1 MKNKLLILAFF
12 FSLIISAQETKKFS
26 LQDAIDYAL
35 ENNRTGKNAERDIE
49 AAKQQ
54 KWEAIAQGLPQ
65 IGASVEYQ
73 NWLKKGAFAFGSQIT
88 ENANPRHTLT
98 AGVTLSQLL
107 FDGSYIVGLQ
117 SAKVFL
123 EISENAK
130 EKTDIEIRK
139 AVINA
144 YGNVLLLEESIA
156 VFERNK
162 IVQIKNLKAA
172 KIVYENGMTEEENVD
187 QLKITVSSIESNLK
201 NVTRL
206 HSLGLKMLNIT
217 IGLDVNENIT
227 LSNTLENLT
236 TENIDLNLL
245 NSEENIENNIDYKIA
260 LNEKRSKEL
269 LLKLEKYR
277 KFPTVSAFVNGG
289 VSGFSETYSFATNDQ
304 KWFPSSLFGVNLSVP
319 LFTSGWG
326 KATRKR
332 AKLNLEKS
340 ENNVIE
346 IEQNLKLGIASAK
359 SNYEFSIEEYNT
371 KKELLK
377 LAESIEGKN
386 QIKYFEGIGSS
397 FDLQQAQSQLYS
409 AQQEFLQA
417 MLDVI
422 NTKTELEVI
431 LNQANN

>member
-12 FSLIISAQETKKFS
+12 FSLIVSAQETKNFS

-49 AAKQQ
+49 VAKQQ

-123 EISENAK
+123 EISKNAK

-162 IVQIKNLKAA
+162 IVQIK
-172 KIVYENGMTEEENVD
+172 
-187 QLKITVSSIESNLK
+187 S
-201 NVTRL
+201 
-206 HSLGLKMLNIT
+206 
-217 IGLDVNENIT
+217 
-227 LSNTLENLT
+227 
-236 TENIDLNLL
+236 
-245 NSEENIENNIDYKIA
+245 
-260 LNEKRSKEL
+260 
-269 LLKLEKYR
+269 
-277 KFPTVSAFVNGG
+277 
-289 VSGFSETYSFATNDQ
+289 
-304 KWFPSSLFGVNLSVP
+304 
-319 LFTSGWG
+319 
-326 KATRKR
+326 
-332 AKLNLEKS
+332 
-340 ENNVIE
+340 
-346 IEQNLKLGIASAK
+346 
-359 SNYEFSIEEYNT
+359 
-371 KKELLK
+371 
-377 LAESIEGKN
+377 
-386 QIKYFEGIGSS
+386 
-397 FDLQQAQSQLYS
+397 
-409 AQQEFLQA
+409 
-417 MLDVI
+417 
-422 NTKTELEVI
+422 
-431 LNQANN
+431 